1 MILVCGETVV
11 DMVPADCGGRRGYLP
26 RPGGSPCNVAVGL
39 ARLAVPA
46 AFLGRISTEPLGRL
60 VWDHLRSNGVDMRHV
75 REGPEHA
82 LLSFVH
88 AEPAGAASPAGAEVE
103 YTFYAE
109 SSADLNLRPSEVPE
123 ALGAEVRALHL
134 GSFSTVLEPA
144 ATSLEGLMR
153 RERGTRL
160 VSFDPNVRPTLIDDS
175 VACRSRVEALVA
187 AADVVKLS
195 VADAAWLYP
204 GADVAG
210 VAARWLGLGPT
221 LLVITRGAEGAT
233 AYRRDAT
240 VDAPAVPVRAVD
252 TVGAG
257 DAWMA
262 GSLAWLHRGGHLER
276 SRLAR
281 LTEPELAD
289 MLRYANRVA
298 AITCT
303 REGADPPTARE
314 VAEDL
319 ES

>member
-11 DMVPADCGGRRGYLP
+11 DMVAADCGGQRGYLA
-26 RPGGSPCNVAVGL
+26 RPGGSPCNVAIGL
-39 ARLAVPA
+39 ARLEVPA

-60 VWDHLRSNGVDMRHV
+60 VRDHLRANGVDMRHV
-75 REGPEHA
+75 RDGGEHA
-82 LLSFVH
+82 LLAFVH
-88 AEPAGAASPAGAEVE
+88 AEPTAAEVE

-109 SSADLNLRPSEVPE
+109 GSADLNLLPSEVPE
-123 ALGAEVRALHL
+123 ALGAEVSALHL
-134 GSFSTVLEPA
+134 GSFSTVLEPVA
-144 ATSLEGLMR
+144 STLEGLMR
-153 RERGTRL
+153 RERGSRL
-160 VSFDPNVRPTLIDDS
+160 VSFDPNVRPTLIGDR
-175 VACRSRVEALVA
+175 VACRSRLEALAA

-210 VAARWLGLGPT
+210 VAARWLGMGPA
-221 LLVITRGAEGAT
+221 LVVVTRGSEGAT

-240 VDAPAVPVRAVD
+240 VHAPAVPVRPVD

-257 DAWMA
+257 DALMA
-262 GSLAWLHRGGHLER
+262 GLLAWLHRGGHLER

-281 LTEPELAD
+281 LTEPELAG

-303 REGADPPTARE
+303 RVGADPPTARE

-319 ES
+319 DS